1 MGHMEK
7 DLADG
12 GRLCLTGTVITL
24 YNDMGQSVRRWSYED
39 AFQAR
44 MTFMRLVDEM

>member
-7 DLADG
+7 DLKDG
-12 GRLCLTGTVITL
+12 GRLCLNGTVITL
-24 YNDMGQSVRRWSYED
+24 YNGMGQSVRRWRYED
-39 AFQAR
+39 VFQAS

>member
-12 GRLCLTGTVITL
+12 GRLCLAGTVITL
-24 YNDMGQSVRRWSYED
+24 YNDMGQSVRVWRYED
-39 AFQAR
+39 VFQAR
-44 MTFMRLVDEM
+44 RTFIRLVDEM